1 MNQSNNFLYISY
13 DETLASWFY
22 YDFTNGDTQW
32 NHPLDEIFKEK
43 VVKAREEIVKQ
54 TANLANDSET
64 EQTLDIPKDIEN
76 KQFINQDPYID
87 IKESTEDF
95 ILKKRLLLDV
105 DENTEISVD
114 TNELLEH
121 QSENNMMALA
131 PLGPIGSKKPFAP
144 LKKLSPVGSIDKP
157 TLGSIDQKPLGLIGK
172 KKSLEKPPLYNDN
185 IKQRPKSDDNV
196 PEGIDKS
203 PKRGLKGLKM
213 GMGKTFLK
221 SDSLESQE
229 RGEDSDQ
236 TSVRSGASGGSGRGI
251 LRADDLRRHAMIK
264 REEKRIM
271 FDLGSNVQFAS
282 EVKRD
287 SFLIDVNIK
296 FPDGGRNR

>member
-1 MNQSNNFLYISY
+1 MDDIY
-13 DETLASWFY
+13 
-22 YDFTNGDTQW
+22 
-32 NHPLDEIFKEK
+32 KEK
-43 VVKAREEIVKQ
+43 VVKAREEQLKQ
-54 TANLANDSET
+54 TVNNPTNDSET
-64 EQTLDIPKDIEN
+64 EQTLDIPKDIEK
-76 KQFINQDPYID
+76 KQIINQDQEPLIN
-87 IKESTEDF
+87 IKESSEDSKF
-95 ILKKRLLLDV
+95 KKRLLLDV

-114 TNELLEH
+114 TNEILEH

-131 PLGPIGSKKPFAP
+131 PLGPIGSKKPLAP
-144 LKKLSPVGSIDKP
+144 LKKLSPLGSIDKP
-157 TLGSIDQKPLGLIGK
+157 PLGSIDQKPLGLIGK
-172 KKSLEKPPLYNDN
+172 KKSLEKTPLYNDN
-185 IKQRPKSDDNV
+185 LKQSPKSDDNV

-251 LRADDLRRHAMIK
+251 LRPDNLLRQAMMK

-282 EVKRD
+282 EVK
-287 SFLIDVNIK
+287 
-296 FPDGGRNR
+296 